1 MVFMTMN
8 EETVITVVTRRKVMS
23 DSLNLIP
30 TNSKWFSFADG
41 NSGSVGVQKWR
52 QERS

>member
-1 MVFMTMN
+1 MTMN
-8 EETVITVVTRRKVMS
+8 DETVMTVVTRRKVMS
-23 DSLNLIP
+23 DNLNLIP

-41 NSGSVGVQKWR
+41 NSGGGMQKWG